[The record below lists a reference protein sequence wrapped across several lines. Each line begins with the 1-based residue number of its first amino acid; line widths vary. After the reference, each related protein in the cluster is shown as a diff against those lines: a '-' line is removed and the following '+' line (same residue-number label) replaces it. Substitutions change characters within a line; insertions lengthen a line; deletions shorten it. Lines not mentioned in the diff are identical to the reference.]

1 MELKKK
7 IAVLCDYRLM
17 PERVGGMDRFF
28 WLFDFECKALGHE
41 IVWFFPNESHHEGYV
56 NLSIIAANG
65 KSVEQTFLEYGE
77 SFDVIFTHFLE
88 LCTTFYQQVKKQK
101 LATKIIAVD
110 HNPRPFTGYPL
121 KKRIQKRVKGLLY
134 SQYIDLFV
142 GVSQYTVHEII
153 KDFGTHLERKS
164 KVVYNGISYEQFQK
178 RKDRNL
184 QKPTFLVAC
193 HLRYSK
199 GIQDLIA
206 AVALL
211 PQNILSDLKIDVYG
225 EGPYKNELINLIQS
239 NGLSHVFLLKGSIF
253 NLNEVYCRYDYLI
266 HPTHEETFCYSV
278 IEGIMCNVPVITTV
292 SPGGNVLNQIIND
305 ENGFLYKIK
314 DVVTLSKIISQV
326 FFGEKT
332 ITGNISLA
340 IEKKFSIE
348 QMVANYIGLIGGE

>member
-7 IAVLCDYRLM
+7 IAILCDYRLM

-28 WLFDFECKALGHE
+28 WLFDAECKALGHE
-41 IVWFFPNESHHEGYV
+41 IVWFFPNESGHEGYT
-56 NLSIIAANG
+56 NLTIIAAND
-65 KSVEQTFLEYGE
+65 KSIEHTFLHH
-77 SFDVIFTHFLE
+77 SQFFDVVYTHFLD
-88 LCTTFYQQVKKQK
+88 LCTPFYQQIKKQK
-101 LATKIIAVD
+101 LATKIIAID

-134 SQYIDLFV
+134 SRYIDLFV

-153 KDFGTHLERKS
+153 KDFGSHLSKKS
-164 KVVYNGISYEQFQK
+164 IVIYNGIEYQK
-178 RKDRNL
+178 FKKRTDRNL

-211 PQNILSDLKIDVYG
+211 PQSILADLKIDVYG
-225 EGPYKNELINLIQS
+225 EGDYQTILEGLIDHYKLHNNF
-239 NGLSHVFLLKGSIF
+239 VFKGSVP
-253 NLNEVYCRYDYLI
+253 NLYAIYHQYDYLI

-278 IEGIMCNVPVITTV
+278 IEGMMCNVPVITTV

-326 FFGEKT
+326 FFGEKK

-340 IEKKFSIE
+340 IEKKFSIK
-348 QMVANYIGLIGGE
+348 QMVANYVGLISEK